1 MKKIK
6 TGDTV
11 MVIAGKFKG
20 KSSTVESVSGDK
32 VVVKGIN
39 VMKKAVKGQGF
50 VDKIHPIHI
59 SNVMLYDEKA
69 KKPSRVGITTDK
81 SGKKTRTLKAS
92 GETIK

>member
-20 KSSTVESVSGDK
+20 KSSTVEAVSGDK

-50 VDKIHPIHI
+50 VDKIKPIHI
-59 SNVMLYDEKA
+59 SNVMIYDEQS
-69 KKPSRVGITTDK
+69 KKPSRVAISTDK
-81 SGKKTRTLKAS
+81 GGKTRTLKSTGKAV
-92 GETIK
+92 K

>member
-59 SNVMLYDEKA
+59 SNVMLYDEKT
-69 KKPSRVGITTDK
+69 KKPSKVGISTDK
-81 SGKKTRTLKAS
+81 AGKKIRILKAS
-92 GETIK
+92 GSTIK